1 MTLIKNFWNILS
13 NKQKSQ
19 GIFVLI
25 LMILVSILETFGIAL
40 IIPIMSTI
48 LEQSGTIKAQLSLF
62 LPFIIQLSDSDFIIL
77 GIVLLLIFYLFKAL
91 VIIFYIFKKSKL
103 EANIQY
109 SLSGKIFKYYLNESY
124 EFHIENNSSFLLR
137 NVTQETDNLKHAT
150 NAFAGLLSELFIMI
164 GIMIFLLFFEWMST
178 IIIICAG
185 LLIYVIYNYL
195 IKKRIKYWGD
205 KRYYPA
211 GILMKHASQ
220 GFGII
225 KVLKLMRLE
234 SIFFKKFDDHNL
246 KRSLMYKN
254 YEISLG
260 FPRVIL
266 EYFTILG
273 LLTVTIIQLYLGK
286 SLSEILLLLVV
297 FGVAAFKLIPS
308 FNKILICLN
317 SIQYNLPSLELI
329 YSILINKQRNIN
341 FNTIEK
347 KNIDLTKNLFFKK
360 LEFKEVIFKYKNSN
374 KLILNKVNFEIKPKD
389 VFGILGESG
398 AGKSTIIDLIIGLL
412 KPTDGKILLDG
423 KDLNLV
429 KDSWQKLIGYVPQNI
444 YLNDE
449 SIKENISFNR
459 ETSDQEISKVIN
471 ALKKARIYEFVKS
484 LPDGLDT
491 KVGER
496 GVKLSGG
503 QKQRIGIARALY
515 GDPKILVLDEAT
527 NQLDKE
533 NEMAILDT
541 INNIED
547 VTVIIISHNKSALVN
562 CNKIINIKA
571 GELFHNDG

>member
-205 KRYYPA
+205 KRYYHA

>member
-205 KRYYPA
+205 KRYYHA

-347 KNIDLTKNLFFKK
+347 KKHR
-360 LEFKEVIFKYKNSN
+360 
-374 KLILNKVNFEIKPKD
+374 
-389 VFGILGESG
+389 
-398 AGKSTIIDLIIGLL
+398 
-412 KPTDGKILLDG
+412 
-423 KDLNLV
+423 
-429 KDSWQKLIGYVPQNI
+429 
-444 YLNDE
+444 
-449 SIKENISFNR
+449 FN
-459 ETSDQEISKVIN
+459 
-471 ALKKARIYEFVKS
+471 
-484 LPDGLDT
+484 
-491 KVGER
+491 
-496 GVKLSGG
+496 
-503 QKQRIGIARALY
+503 
-515 GDPKILVLDEAT
+515 
-527 NQLDKE
+527 
-533 NEMAILDT
+533 
-541 INNIED
+541 
-547 VTVIIISHNKSALVN
+547 
-562 CNKIINIKA
+562 
-571 GELFHNDG
+571 